1 MLENKPLDNRS
12 KILNAAQHMLQTR
25 GFNAFSYRDL
35 AAEVNIKSS
44 SVHYHF
50 PTKEDLAVALLE
62 KYSNAIQIRLAT
74 LNRGGTDPLVR
85 IRNFLTWFEDIGS
98 VDGRVCIAG
107 MLASDFATLSTA
119 LQARVAETYE
129 MIESWFTVQIELAL
143 EGQNDT
149 KAPQMAMFVMSAVQG
164 ALFGARVFNQPNRIK
179 DVVSMIDHCLLHTV
193 QPVEDAV
200 V

>member
-62 KYSNAIQIRLAT
+62 KYSKSIQIRLAT
-74 LNRGGTDPLVR
+74 INRGGTDPLIR
-85 IRNFLTWFEDIGS
+85 IRHFLTWFEDIGS
-98 VDGRVCIAG
+98 VDGRVCVAG
-107 MLASDFATLSTA
+107 MLASDFATLSA
-119 LQARVAETYE
+119 KLQQEVRQTYE
-129 MIESWFTVQIELAL
+129 MIERWFAVQIELAIDGSNNNL
-143 EGQNDT
+143 EAN
-149 KAPQMAMFVMSAVQG
+149 KLAEFIMSVIQG
-164 ALFGARVFNQPNRIK
+164 SLFGARVFGKPSRVSDTILLVESCLSRTIK
-179 DVVSMIDHCLLHTV
+179 LPSLAL
-193 QPVEDAV
+193 
-200 V
+200 

>member
-35 AAEVNIKSS
+35 AAEVDIKSS

-62 KYSNAIQIRLAT
+62 KYSKAIQIRLAT
-74 LNRGGTDPLVR
+74 LNRGGSDPLVR

-107 MLASDFATLSTA
+107 MLASDFATLTPK
-119 LQARVAETYE
+119 LQEEVRETYQ
-129 MIESWFTVQIELAL
+129 MIERWFAVQIELAL
-143 EGQNDT
+143 DEGSSSD
-149 KAPQMAMFVMSAVQG
+149 AARMAEFVMAVVQG
-164 ALFGARVFNQPNRIK
+164 ALFGSRVFNRPSRIS
-179 DVVSMIDHCLLHTV
+179 DAIVMIDNCLSRTV
-193 QPVEDAV
+193 HPPAV
-200 V
+200 AV

>member
-50 PTKEDLAVALLE
+50 PTKEDLAIALLQ
-62 KYSNAIQIRLAT
+62 KYSKAIQIRLAT
-74 LNRGGTDPLVR
+74 LNRGGNDPLVR
-85 IRNFLTWFEDIGS
+85 IRNFLTWFEDIGA
-98 VDGRVCIAG
+98 VDGRVCVVG
-107 MLASDFATLSTA
+107 MLASDYATLSTK
-119 LQARVAETYE
+119 LQNEVRETYA
-129 MIESWFTVQIELAL
+129 MIERWFAVQIELAL
-143 EGQNDT
+143 DKESETDAN
-149 KAPQMAMFVMSAVQG
+149 KMAEFVMSVVQG
-164 ALFGARVFNQPNRIK
+164 ALFGSRVFGRPTRIG
-179 DVVSMIDHCLLHTV
+179 DAINMIDCCLSRTIH
-193 QPVEDAV
+193 PPAMV

>member
-50 PTKEDLAVALLE
+50 PTKEDLAIALLE
-62 KYSNAIQIRLAT
+62 KYSKSIQIRLAT
-74 LNRGGTDPLVR
+74 INRGGTDPLIR

-98 VDGRVCIAG
+98 VDGRVCVVG
-107 MLASDFATLSTA
+107 MLASDFATLSPK
-119 LQARVAETYE
+119 LQEEVRQTYG
-129 MIESWFTVQIELAL
+129 MIERWFTVQIELAIDESNSNL
-143 EGQNDT
+143 EAN
-149 KAPQMAMFVMSAVQG
+149 KLAEFIMSVIQG
-164 ALFGARVFNQPNRIK
+164 TLFGARVFGKPGR
-179 DVVSMIDHCLLHTV
+179 VIDAISLIECCLSRTINS
-193 QPVEDAV
+193 PAITA
-200 V
+200 